1 MSSLCSARQLGP
13 FLNLIKTR
21 ETHRDLVPPEF
32 WSADLEDRVPVEAVH
47 GMMQNGVE
55 RFGDDQLGLKLGK
68 SMCLGQTGPFDY
80 LIQSSANV
88 RESIEAAGRYSPL
101 LADGYRVWFESW
113 RSHGLIRLF
122 DEDSWPRVVL
132 DLAMSAS
139 YKIHVADR
147 PPFTSGVEC
156 WFPYATPRD
165 LRAYESAFPGAT
177 LKFNAPFS
185 AFAFDRSYERA
196 ACPGADPL
204 LHELLRGHL
213 DAIVTN
219 VNQSF
224 GMAVRVRRVIE
235 QRLRQSHEATAPA
248 VARALHLSTRTLS
261 RKLEQEGTSFI
272 AELNNVRRE
281 LALTFVRE
289 PNRPIAEI
297 AFLLGFSH
305 VESFHRA
312 FKRWT
317 GATPLG
323 FRAARAIASVTSTQ
337 PQ

>member
-1 MSSLCSARQLGP
+1 MNALCSARQLGP
-13 FLNLIKTR
+13 FLNLINSR
-21 ETHRDLVPPEF
+21 DTHRDLVPPDF

-47 GMMQNGVE
+47 EMMQNGVE
-55 RFGDDQLGLKLGK
+55 RFGDEQLGLKLGK

-80 LIQSSANV
+80 MIQSSANV
-88 RESIEAAGRYSPL
+88 RESVEAAGRYSPL

-113 RSHGLIRLF
+113 RSYGLIRLF

-165 LRAYESAFPGAT
+165 VADYARVFPGAT

-185 AFAFDRSYERA
+185 AFAFDKSYERV
-196 ACPGADPL
+196 ACPAADPM

-213 DAIVTN
+213 DSIMTN
-219 VNQSF
+219 VNRSF
-224 GMAVRVRRVIE
+224 GMALRVRRAIE
-235 QRLRQSHEATAPA
+235 ERLRRDHEAQQPA
-248 VARALHLSTRTLS
+248 VARALRLSSRTLS
-261 RKLEQEGTSFI
+261 RKLEQEGTSFV
-272 AELNNVRRE
+272 AELNTVRRE
-281 LALTFVRE
+281 LAMAFVRE
-289 PNRPIAEI
+289 PNRPTAEI

-317 GATPLG
+317 GTTPLA
-323 FRAARAIASVTSTQ
+323 FRAARAIESVNATQ
-337 PQ
+337 PH